1 MVRILGERTKQ
12 LKMGAKPLIKNYQ
25 DLSYE
30 KIAEEELIEASRDYW
45 EELRNMRNY
54 KLEENYVSY
63 EGYCYD
69 SIHIISK
76 KLYEDWF
83 CTGNWNR

>member
-1 MVRILGERTKQ
+1 MRN
-12 LKMGAKPLIKNYQ
+12 AKAGPTNTH
-25 DLSYE
+25 
-30 KIAEEELIEASRDYW
+30 RDVAPMFY
-45 EELRNMRNY
+45 NTNY

-83 CTGNWNR
+83 CIGNWDDALNFILQIYLKRDILNYLELME